1 MRKQLSNESDSNTAL
16 CCVDGRRVLDIFD
29 SHGPASPEQRCG
41 FTLIELLV
49 VIAIIGI
56 LASLLLPSLANA
68 KEYSRRVK
76 CISNLRQMGIAAQV
90 YVDNNRNYYPIAY
103 YGMVENE
110 IPILYAWDLTTI
122 DSSRVVPGLLWE
134 GFSNTQIQ
142 QCPSFNGA
150 ANWLDDPYTGYNYN
164 TSYIGH
170 GEGEDVVLPAKANE
184 IQHPVQ
190 TAIFGDGQYSAGA
203 NKFMRAPWP
212 APADLSFHGRA
223 AGTQGFRHVKR
234 TCVAFCDGHAESM
247 SKRYTNNA
255 NASQLVA
262 SDTGFI
268 SPDNSLYGG
277 Q

>member
-103 YGMVENE
+103 YGM
-110 IPILYAWDLTTI
+110 D
-122 DSSRVVPGLLWE
+122 
-134 GFSNTQIQ
+134 
-142 QCPSFNGA
+142 
-150 ANWLDDPYTGYNYN
+150 
-164 TSYIGH
+164 
-170 GEGEDVVLPAKANE
+170 
-184 IQHPVQ
+184 
-190 TAIFGDGQYSAGA
+190 
-203 NKFMRAPWP
+203 
-212 APADLSFHGRA
+212 
-223 AGTQGFRHVKR
+223 
-234 TCVAFCDGHAESM
+234 
-247 SKRYTNNA
+247 
-255 NASQLVA
+255 
-262 SDTGFI
+262 
-268 SPDNSLYGG
+268 
-277 Q
+277 